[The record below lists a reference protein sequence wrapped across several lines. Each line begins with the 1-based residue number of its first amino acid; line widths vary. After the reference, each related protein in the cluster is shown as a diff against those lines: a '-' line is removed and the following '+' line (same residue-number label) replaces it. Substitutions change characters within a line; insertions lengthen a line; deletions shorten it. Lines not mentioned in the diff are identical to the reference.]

1 MVPAQDGT
9 KLVLWDLEN
18 VPISFYDCLKCVAYI
33 QTIAFRHFTI
43 DFASVS
49 TTLHLE
55 KGNSVIIFSILL
67 MENLELNDIM
77 KQEEFDNTKGV
88 IRIQKP
94 KNDKQHNGQTKN
106 DKQRSTKHTHR
117 TKYRV
122 IRTALKTGMNSGAP
136 EG

>member
-1 MVPAQDGT
+1 MGTFSKSHKTSLVPSCAGT
-9 KLVLWDLEN
+9 KQGKWAFMY
-18 VPISFYDCLKCVAYI
+18 ICIKGFYFASFYDC
-33 QTIAFRHFTI
+33 
-43 DFASVS
+43 

-94 KNDKQHNGQTKN
+94 KNDKQHKGFYFASFYDCSINLGTVLTTEWYFFYFSFNTKIY
-106 DKQRSTKHTHR
+106 RKHIFF
-117 TKYRV
+117 K
-122 IRTALKTGMNSGAP
+122 
-136 EG
+136 